1 MVNLGQGWR
10 ETESGRKVKG
20 VFGPEAGGGGA
31 AEKKLR
37 GEGVKRNE
45 GGRKGVGFHSTLE
58 LMVSF
63 IHTQTT

>member
-1 MVNLGQGWR
+1 M
-10 ETESGRKVKG
+10 
-20 VFGPEAGGGGA
+20 GGA

-63 IHTQTT
+63 IHTHTT

>member
-1 MVNLGQGWR
+1 MERDGEWEKSEGSFW
-10 ETESGRKVKG
+10 TGGGGR
-20 VFGPEAGGGGA
+20 GGA